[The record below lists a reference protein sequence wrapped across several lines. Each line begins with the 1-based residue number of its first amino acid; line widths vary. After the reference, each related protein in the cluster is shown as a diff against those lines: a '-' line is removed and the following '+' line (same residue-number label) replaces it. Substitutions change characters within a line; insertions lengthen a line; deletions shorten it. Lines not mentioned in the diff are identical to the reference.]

1 MAAENTLVFDFAGER
16 HTEGQP
22 FFHQIRAN
30 AMPKDNRAFTKFGR
44 TPCRRTTVPSPNSGE
59 RHAGGQPFFHQIRA
73 NAMPEDNRS
82 FTKFGRTQCRRITV
96 LSPNCR
102 DFAPDSNIVEG
113 PFLQQIVIIKFHYLK

>member
-44 TPCRRTTVPSPNSGE
+44 TPCRRTTVPSPNCSGRTPCRRTTVLSPNSGE
-59 RHAGGQPFFHQIRA
+59 RHAGGQPFFHQIG
-73 NAMPEDNRS
+73 
-82 FTKFGRTQCRRITV
+82 FCT
-96 LSPNCR
+96 
-102 DFAPDSNIVEG
+102 
-113 PFLQQIVIIKFHYLK
+113 

>member
-44 TPCRRTTVPSPNSGE
+44 TPCRRTTVLSPNCSG
-59 RHAGGQPFFHQIRA
+59 RTPCRRTTVLSP
-73 NAMPEDNRS
+73 NCS
-82 FTKFGRTQCRRITV
+82 GRTQCRRITV

>member
-22 FFHQIRAN
+22 FFHQIVA
-30 AMPKDNRAFTKFGR
+30 
-44 TPCRRTTVPSPNSGE
+44 GE
-59 RHAGGQPFFHQIRA
+59 RHAEGQPCFYQIVAGERHAEGQPFLHQIRA

-96 LSPNCR
+96 LSPNWILHLTLT
-102 DFAPDSNIVEG
+102 S
-113 PFLQQIVIIKFHYLK
+113 

>member
-1 MAAENTLVFDFAGER
+1 
-16 HTEGQP
+16 
-22 FFHQIRAN
+22 
-30 AMPKDNRAFTKFGR
+30 MPKDNRAFTKFGR

>member
-44 TPCRRTTVPSPNSGE
+44 TPCRRTTVPSPNCSGRTPCRRTTVLSPNSGE
-59 RHAGGQPFFHQIRA
+59 RHAGGQPFFHQIVGILHLTLT
-73 NAMPEDNRS
+73 S
-82 FTKFGRTQCRRITV
+82 
-96 LSPNCR
+96 
-102 DFAPDSNIVEG
+102 
-113 PFLQQIVIIKFHYLK
+113 

>member
-22 FFHQIRAN
+22 FFHQIVAGERHAEGQPCFYQIRAN
-30 AMPKDNRAFTKFGR
+30 AMPKDNRSFTKFGR
-44 TPCRRTTVPSPNSGE
+44 TPCRRTTVLSPNCS
-59 RHAGGQPFFHQIRA
+59 
-73 NAMPEDNRS
+73 
-82 FTKFGRTQCRRITV
+82 GRTPCRRTTV

>member
-22 FFHQIRAN
+22 FFHQIVA
-30 AMPKDNRAFTKFGR
+30 
-44 TPCRRTTVPSPNSGE
+44 GE
-59 RHAGGQPFFHQIRA
+59 RHAEGQPCFYQIVAGERHAEGQPFLHQIRA

-82 FTKFGRTQCRRITV
+82 FTKFGRTPCRRTTV

>member
-82 FTKFGRTQCRRITV
+82 FTK
-96 LSPNCR
+96 L